1 MRNVTLC
8 RPLNCYS
15 TAKKPNW
22 LQIDLP
28 VEKIH
33 CWRSATVTVME
44 IGALQSA
51 QLLFF
56 LSRCFQLYR
65 MMGTI
70 LLNDCLVGIH
80 PAENILIKS
89 SYSALTLGIHQ
100 CHHLIQKFSWVA
112 VKSSQKLSPGK
123 SKAAFWDLALRDP
136 KTPSHQQSPYPMS
149 CHLAHM

>member
-15 TAKKPNW
+15 TAKKLNW

-70 LLNDCLVGIH
+70 HLNDCLVGMRLCTNAGH
-80 PAENILIKS
+80 PS
-89 SYSALTLGIHQ
+89 VPSLTTKIQLG
-100 CHHLIQKFSWVA
+100 
-112 VKSSQKLSPGK
+112 SSQNLTQMLSPGK
-123 SKAAFWDLALRDP
+123 SKAAFRDLALRDT
-136 KTPSHQQSPYPMS
+136 KTPSHQQSPFPIS
-149 CHLAHM
+149 CHLVYM